1 MIWFIIQLK
10 PTRCFS
16 KCQVS
21 PKPKKNNI
29 WYPGIRVSHPQHVLP
44 EKHHFW
50 NEKNPSNFRAS
61 TQVIPRLLWRWKNI
75 SPWKKIPVTENFFF
89 RPKLHDFLFG
99 AQNVSDTVTW
109 YGSLTCLKV
118 DAEFKPT
125 RIHPL
130 ASWDE
135 KGSHLMDTVRCVIL
149 SKTSR
154 FSPPSGSENHP
165 RFCAPEIFE
174 NKINYASKLGNTF
187 IVHQAHLELQIDP
200 CWDRI
205 APGRLGWVGV
215 KHWLWLD
222 VPGS

>member
-21 PKPKKNNI
+21 PKPKKTI
-29 WYPGIRVSHPQHVLP
+29 SGIRVSEYPIRNTSSQKNITFETKKIHRTLGPLRRWYQGYCEGEKTFPP
-44 EKHHFW
+44 EKRYRSRRF
-50 NEKNPSNFRAS
+50 
-61 TQVIPRLLWRWKNI
+61 
-75 SPWKKIPVTENFFF
+75 FFF

-149 SKTSR
+149 SNSSC
-154 FSPPSGSENHP
+154 FSPQSGSFITPGFAP
-165 RFCAPEIFE
+165 RNFR
-174 NKINYASKLGNTF
+174 KKKLCFQT
-187 IVHQAHLELQIDP
+187 
-200 CWDRI
+200 W
-205 APGRLGWVGV
+205 
-215 KHWLWLD
+215 
-222 VPGS
+222 